1 MLCAPPACTLPPKP
15 QKKTPFAAKGG
26 LSNNHLY
33 HSPNHLYRSLKE
45 NNNGYIHITAAQFIQ
60 GLC

>member
-1 MLCAPPACTLPPKP
+1 VLRLLAHLSPKP

-45 NNNGYIHITAAQFIQ
+45 NNIGYNNITITQFVQ